1 MYIIKIILFIFNM
14 SMFRIFLV
22 VILSLALL
30 SCGSVGKLLPSFA
43 YNKDNQKLNSSDT
56 MSQSIGQ
63 ANVNL
68 TAGDNKGKTYS
79 KSNIVSKDL
88 NSDPLINQGTNSTN
102 FGGTHTDNSDK
113 FITSTTNKDNRENKY
128 EAKAQTIFNNI
139 PISSQIFLVIQSW
152 VGIFLGALFL
162 FIGWKAHNFKVNYT
176 IKRKYKKNNT

>member
-1 MYIIKIILFIFNM
+1 MLRFILLN
-14 SMFRIFLV
+14 
-22 VILSLALL
+22 ILTLTLF
-30 SCGSVGKLLPSFA
+30 SCGTVGKLLPSFA
-43 YNKDNQKLNSSDT
+43 YQKDNQNLNSSDT

-79 KSNIVSKDL
+79 KSNIVSKDF
-88 NSDPLINQGTNSTN
+88 NSEPLINQSTNSTN
-102 FGGTHTDNSDK
+102 FGGTHSDNSK
-113 FITSTTNKDNRENKY
+113 KTIQTTTNKDNRENKY

-162 FIGWKAHNFKVNYT
+162 FIGWKAHNFKVNYM
-176 IKRKYKKNNT
+176 IKRKYKIKNI